1 MNYYLRDI
9 TLCSGCRD
17 ELLYEAIPV
26 WERAYAVSEIKRC
39 VEGAA
44 GTRGAD
50 KVTSPS
56 PPCVNLPG
64 YTSKFTIF
72 SQKISCIFEFVV
84 LYYIPNK
91 GNDQTGQFL
100 NKTSC
105 RRLLRNQ
112 IFGGKDK
119 MNTLKAEKRSMDIKA
134 KKLRREGYVVGNV
147 FGKKIEGSIPVKFHT
162 LELEKFLK
170 KAHKGSQIMLDV
182 EGTQYDALIKDVAYN
197 PVAGRIDEIDFQAL
211 VSNEKVHSVAE
222 IVIVNHDK
230 VADGV
235 LQENMEEINYRA
247 YPSALVD
254 KVEVDVAG
262 LKVGDTIRVKDLS
275 LAKDKDVDIKDDPEA
290 VVLTVVAVHN
300 GAVPET
306 VTPEEAETEET
317 K

>member
-1 MNYYLRDI
+1 M
-9 TLCSGCRD
+9 
-17 ELLYEAIPV
+17 LYEAIPV
-26 WERAYAVSEIKRC
+26 WERAYAVSETKRS

-72 SQKISCIFEFVV
+72 SQKNSCILKFVV

-230 VADGV
+230 VAEGV
-235 LQENMEEINYRA
+235 LQENMEEVNYRA

-275 LAKDKDVDIKDDPEA
+275 LAKDKDIDIKDDPEA

-306 VTPEEAETEET
+306 VTPEEEESEEA

>member
-1 MNYYLRDI
+1 M
-9 TLCSGCRD
+9 
-17 ELLYEAIPV
+17 LYEAIPV
-26 WERAYAVSEIKRC
+26 WERAYAVSETKRS

-72 SQKISCIFEFVV
+72 SQKNSCILKFVV

-105 RRLLRNQ
+105 QRLLRNQ

-147 FGKKIEGSIPVKFHT
+147 FGKKIEGSIPVKFQK

-211 VSNEKVHSVAE
+211 VSTEKVHSVVE
-222 IVIVNHDK
+222 VILENHDK
-230 VADGV
+230 IVEGV
-235 LQENMEEINYRA
+235 LQESLEEIA
-247 YPSALVD
+247 YKALPADLVD
-254 KVEVDVAG
+254 EVRVDV
-262 LKVGDTIRVKDLS
+262 GDMKIGDVIRVKDLPIY
-275 LAKDKDVDIKDDPEA
+275 ADKKITIMTDPDA
-290 VVLTVVAVHN
+290 VVVALNAAHN
-300 GAVPET
+300 AAVPET
-306 VTPEEAETEET
+306 ETAETEEEP
-317 K
+317 KKDE